1 MTSASYESSTFA
13 NPSSAHDIRRS
24 LGGSFS
30 SAHDSPYSTARRR
43 SPSPGPSS
51 RRYAPYDSYI
61 PRGGPS
67 YRSDD
72 HPNIYRP
79 NTWRPERYNSRSP
92 SPDRYDRPRSMEPR
106 FWDSGSRWQSSWPDR
121 RSSPSPPP
129 LREKLRRDTMAERMF
144 EPSDSWKQSHVDR
157 SGRYEAL
164 EPPSP
169 RFPDY
174 RARPARDYSPQKS
187 PAYPPVHGDTYRPY
201 SSGQSYREPHV
212 FVRSDSYRPQYD
224 DSTRRSPRSVDKS
237 NTDVYYPRRPSSHYD
252 HDDTR
257 SSTSIASTPPR
268 HAVKSPLPDPHIT
281 DRDACRRS
289 QSCRRASPAH
299 SVARSRA
306 SSISSEPPL
315 KRLKSRSS
323 SRSSASSRPDKS
335 AISAHNGLKDIVS
348 PKLNRESTM
357 QQAPTHELSQDPD
370 RLGSTSNTFAGKGST
385 HPEPLPHELPHVG
398 AKLVHPMMNGE
409 LNGPPLA
416 SNFPRSPPSLSSGED
431 IEMSPPG
438 LISSHALP
446 SDVEFAFLGDSAGK
460 GTEMQT
466 NQTSPLFDE
475 VHTQPI
481 SLATPSPALKSVGP
495 VIDDSPSS
503 VSAPAAPSPESRI
516 PEKDIDVGSPRTL
529 TGDTPLLKSV
539 PQVIATE
546 SVGSPPHVE
555 AGEQLLTPALDVEQ
569 PATWFYGRP
578 SFADSTAKAL
588 RFVVLTRL
596 QCDRQTRDE
605 RVVPV
610 LRANRAIREPSLPS
624 PIDAQDKLFQ
634 EFAAGQPRQERMA
647 LHSQSIRSS
656 LSGYFLERETALRG
670 KQQKLR
676 EEYLELHQQ
685 WIAQCARL
693 DNVSKGGLPEESMP
707 ASAGGRSTRRSTAV
721 LGDAVRSDLE
731 MEQIIANLGME
742 ELTDPSYLAI
752 KNVARIPDMVSVVDH
767 REPYSYDD
775 TNNLLDDPAEF
786 YSSSSALDI
795 WTEEEHIVFK
805 ERYAAHPKQF
815 GLIAQHLPNK
825 TAAQCVTYY
834 YLHKP
839 HVDFRKAIA
848 QYGAGRRRRN
858 GRGANKQKGNAL
870 LADIRRHDDE
880 VLAAHPTSS
889 AVPSK
894 RRRAAILRS
903 NVEPRRNQSRRG
915 TVQPDQ
921 TPTSSGTTPDPEADE
936 QKRRRRPTA
945 VARSSGLAQE
955 EVEPTEPAEGPPPKQ
970 TRRPRKPR
978 TRAIPTP
985 SEEATPAPELPDYGK
1000 SSSSMPISWSKED
1013 KSLFL
1018 ELLSQHGDNVHRGA
1032 TSMPHKV
1039 RGDLVAGCGAA

>member
-1 MTSASYESSTFA
+1 MTSPSYEMSNFA
-13 NPSSAHDIRRS
+13 NPSPPHDIRRS

-30 SAHDSPYSTARRR
+30 SVYDSPYSTARRR

-72 HPNIYRP
+72 HANNYRP
-79 NTWRPERYNSRSP
+79 NTWRAERYNSRSP
-92 SPDRYDRPRSMEPR
+92 SPDRYDRSRPMEPR
-106 FWDSGSRWQSSWPDR
+106 FWDSGSRWQSTWPDR

-144 EPSDSWKQSHVDR
+144 EPSESWKQSHVDR
-157 SGRYEAL
+157 SSRYEVL
-164 EPPSP
+164 EPPNP

-174 RARPARDYSPQKS
+174 RARPARDYSPEKS
-187 PAYPPVHGDTYRPY
+187 PTYPPVHGDTYRPY
-201 SSGQSYREPHV
+201 PGGQSYREPHV
-212 FVRSDSYRPQYD
+212 PVRSDSYRPQYD
-224 DSTRRSPRSVDKS
+224 DRRSPHLGDKP
-237 NTDVYYPRRPSSHYD
+237 NADAYYARRPSSHYD

-268 HAVKSPLPDPHIT
+268 HAVNSPPPDPPIT
-281 DRDACRRS
+281 DRDARRHS
-289 QSCRRASPAH
+289 PSCRRASPAH

-323 SRSSASSRPDKS
+323 SRSSASSRDDES
-335 AISAHNGLKDIVS
+335 AVSARNGLKDIVS
-348 PKLNRESTM
+348 SRPHRASTI
-357 QQAPTHELSQDPD
+357 QQAPMHVLSRGPD
-370 RLGSTSNTFAGKGST
+370 RPGFTPNTSAGKGSI

-398 AKLVHPMMNGE
+398 AKPVHPMMNGE

-416 SNFPRSPPSLSSGED
+416 SNFPRSPPSLLSGED

-446 SDVEFAFLGDSAGK
+446 SDVDFVFLGDSAGK
-460 GTEMQT
+460 GTETQT
-466 NQTSPLFDE
+466 NQTSPLFVE
-475 VHTQPI
+475 VHAQPV
-481 SLATPSPALKSVGP
+481 SPAVPSPALKSVG
-495 VIDDSPSS
+495 VAVNDSPA
-503 VSAPAAPSPESRI
+503 SATVAPSPESRTS
-516 PEKDIDVGSPRTL
+516 EKDIDADSPRTL
-529 TGDTPLLKSV
+529 SGDTPLLKSV
-539 PQVIATE
+539 PQIITTKSA
-546 SVGSPPHVE
+546 GSPSHAE
-555 AGEQLLTPALDVEQ
+555 AREQSLTPALDVEQ

-578 SFADSTAKAL
+578 SFADSAAKAL

-634 EFAAGQPRQERMA
+634 EFAADPSHQDRLA
-647 LHSQSIRSS
+647 SQSVRTS
-656 LSGYFLERETALRG
+656 LTAHFLERETALQE
-670 KQQKLR
+670 KQRKLR

-693 DNVSKGGLPEESMP
+693 DNVSKGGLPEEFMP
-707 ASAGGRSTRRSTAV
+707 ASAGGRSTRRSAAV

-752 KNVARIPDMVSVVDH
+752 KNVAKIPDMVSVVDGCG
-767 REPYSYDD
+767 PYYYDD
-775 TNNLLDDPAEF
+775 TNNLADDPAEF
-786 YSSSSALDI
+786 YSSSSALDL
-795 WTEEEHIVFK
+795 WTEEERIVFK
-805 ERYAAHPKQF
+805 EKYAAHPKQF

-894 RRRAAILRS
+894 RRRAAILRA
-903 NVEPRRNQSRRG
+903 NIEPRRNQSRRG

-936 QKRRRRPTA
+936 QKRRRRSTA

-955 EVEPTEPAEGPPPKQ
+955 EAEPTEPDVEAPPPKQ
-970 TRRPRKPR
+970 TRRTRKPR
-978 TRAIPTP
+978 ARAVPTP
-985 SEEATPAPELPDYGK
+985 SEEATPAPEPLDYCK
-1000 SSSSMPISWSKED
+1000 SSSMPIPWSKDD

-1018 ELLSQHGDNVHRGA
+1018 ELLSQHGDNVHHIA
-1032 TSMPHKV
+1032 ASMPHKV

>member
-1 MTSASYESSTFA
+1 MTSASYETPTFA
-13 NPSSAHDIRRS
+13 SPSSVYDIRRS

-30 SAHDSPYSTARRR
+30 SAYDSPYPTARRR

-79 NTWRPERYNSRSP
+79 NAWRPERYNSRSP
-92 SPDRYDRPRSMEPR
+92 SPDRYDRSRSMEPR
-106 FWDSGSRWQSSWPDR
+106 FWDSGSRWQSSWQDR
-121 RSSPSPPP
+121 RTSPSPPP
-129 LREKLRRDTMAERMF
+129 LREKLRRDIMAERMF

-187 PAYPPVHGDTYRPY
+187 PTYPSIQGDTYRPY

-224 DSTRRSPRSVDKS
+224 DSTRVSPRSVDKL
-237 NTDVYYPRRPSSHYD
+237 NTDAYFPHQPSSHYD

-257 SSTSIASTPPR
+257 SSTSIASTPPH
-268 HAVKSPLPDPHIT
+268 HAVNSPPPDPPII
-281 DRDACRRS
+281 DRDARRHS
-289 QSCRRASPAH
+289 PSCRRVSPAH

-306 SSISSEPPL
+306 SSKSSEPPL
-315 KRLKSRSS
+315 KRSKSRSS
-323 SRSSASSRPDKS
+323 SRSSASSQPDKS
-335 AISAHNGLKDIVS
+335 AISARSGLKDIVS
-348 PKLNRESTM
+348 PKPNRESTT
-357 QQAPTHELSQDPD
+357 QQAPTQILSRDPD
-370 RLGSTSNTFAGKGST
+370 RLGSTSTGKGST
-385 HPEPLPHELPHVG
+385 HPEPLLHVG
-398 AKLVHPMMNGE
+398 AKPVHPVMNGE
-409 LNGPPLA
+409 LHGPPLA
-416 SNFPRSPPSLSSGED
+416 SNFPRSPPSLSSAED
-431 IEMSPPG
+431 VEMSPPG

-446 SDVEFAFLGDSAGK
+446 SDVEFAFLGDPAGK
-460 GTEMQT
+460 GIEMQT

-481 SLATPSPALKSVGP
+481 SPATSSPALKSMGA
-495 VIDDSPSS
+495 VIDDLSASSATVAPSS
-503 VSAPAAPSPESRI
+503 ESRML
-516 PEKDIDVGSPRTL
+516 EKDIDIDSPRTL

-539 PQVIATE
+539 PPVIATE
-546 SVGSPPHVE
+546 SVGSSSRVE
-555 AGEQLLTPALDVEQ
+555 AGEQLLTPAVDVEQ

-578 SFADSTAKAL
+578 PLADSTAKAL

-634 EFAAGQPRQERMA
+634 EFAADQPRQERMS

-656 LSGYFLERETALRG
+656 LSGHFLERETALRE

-707 ASAGGRSTRRSTAV
+707 ASAGGRSTRRSAAV

-752 KNVARIPDMVSVVDH
+752 KNVAKIPDMISVVDG
-767 REPYSYDD
+767 RGSYSYDD
-775 TNNLLDDPAEF
+775 TNNILDDPAEF
-786 YSSSSALDI
+786 YSSSSALDL
-795 WTEEEHIVFK
+795 WTEEERIVFK

-894 RRRAAILRS
+894 RRRAAMLRS

-936 QKRRRRPTA
+936 QKRRRRSTA

-955 EVEPTEPAEGPPPKQ
+955 EVELTEPDAEAPPPKQ
-970 TRRPRKPR
+970 TRKPRKPR
-978 TRAIPTP
+978 ARAVPTP
-985 SEEATPAPELPDYGK
+985 SEEATPAPELPDYCK
-1000 SSSSMPISWSKED
+1000 SSSIPISWSKED

-1018 ELLSQHGDNVHRGA
+1018 EFLSQHGDNVHRVA
-1032 TSMPHKV
+1032 TSMPDKV
-1039 RGDLVAGCGAA
+1039 CGDLVAGCGAA